1 LAAKKKTPKQA
12 ADNGRAGVEPTVRTF
27 TTWTPALVRS
37 AELQADGGNLRL
49 AANLCDWILSDDRV
63 QGTLQTRVQALL
75 GLEPTFEASGD
86 KRRSSRVVKA
96 LEAGEDWWESYPEHE
111 LGLML
116 TWGIM
121 LNVAPMR
128 HNPVIDDDHGG
139 RMLPKPEFWHP
150 QHLRQDNATREW
162 KIRVQSGPNGATH
175 EEVLTPGDGTWIL
188 HTPYGPNRPWSQG
201 LWRGLSRWVLL
212 KYLAMQDWA
221 RHSENAGE
229 LVVTSDKEVESS
241 LKQRKELADDIY
253 QRGREAV
260 VVLPPG
266 FSMDLISAVANS
278 HQIYQ
283 AQIEMANTAI
293 AITVRGGNATTELKE
308 GSLAGTEA
316 QERLGD
322 HAKLEFDAQSLTT
335 TIHDQSLVYWAE
347 WNYGNRALAP
357 WTVYPTKPKRDL
369 GRRADAT
376 AKAVK
381 AAQGVMSLGCIVEQ
395 EAFIEEWELGS
406 WVKPSEVGALLS
418 LPAPPVPPSPPATK
432 AADPE
437 TAGDDPDDAEDADE
451 PDDDESESN

>member
-1 LAAKKKTPKQA
+1 MATKKKPPKG
-12 ADNGRAGVEPTVRTF
+12 NTRAGVEPTVRTF
-27 TTWTPALVRS
+27 TTWTPQLVRA
-37 AELQADGGNLRL
+37 AELQADCGNLRL

-96 LEAGEDWWESYPEHE
+96 LEAGEDWWESYPEDQ

-121 LNVAPMR
+121 LGAAPAR
-128 HNPVIDDDHGG
+128 HNPVIDEDHGG

-150 QHLRQDNATREW
+150 QHLRQDSITREW
-162 KIRVQSGPNGATH
+162 KIRVQDGPSVGTH
-175 EEVLTPGDGTWIL
+175 EETLTPGDGTWLL

-229 LVVTSDKEVESS
+229 LVVTADKDVNST
-241 LKQRKELADDIY
+241 LPQRKELADDIY

-266 FSMDLISAVANS
+266 FSMELISAIANS

-283 AQIEMANTAI
+283 AQIDLANTAI
-293 AITVRGGNATTELKE
+293 AISVRGGNLTTEVQG
-308 GSLAGTEA
+308 GSLAATES

-322 HAKLEFDAQSLTT
+322 HAKLEFDAQGLTT
-335 TIHDQSLVYWAE
+335 TVHDQSLEFWAL
-347 WNYGNRALAP
+347 WNFGSSSLAP
-357 WTVYPTKPKRDL
+357 WPVYPTKPKRDL

-376 AKAVK
+376 TKAVK
-381 AAQGVMSLGCIVEQ
+381 AAQGVMSLGCVVEQ
-395 EAFIEEWELGS
+395 QAFIDEWELGS
-406 WVKPSEVGALLS
+406 WVKPSEPGALLS
-418 LPAPPVPPSPPATK
+418 LPAPPVQPTPPAEPK
-432 AADPE
+432 PSE
-437 TAGDDPDDAEDADE
+437 DDDE
-451 PDDDESESN
+451 PDEPSDPKEEPAPPA